1 LFKVSN
7 QLYLKLKWVIQK
19 SRYNVKSLAK
29 ILEGCEREIAST
41 LKKLTSERA
50 SREDNMTVYRVITE
64 TFIEADG
71 EHEAE
76 LKVNDKKNKWELIDV
91 HEYQKEIP
99 SKINKQASEQKG

>member
-1 LFKVSN
+1 
-7 QLYLKLKWVIQK
+7 
-19 SRYNVKSLAK
+19 
-29 ILEGCEREIAST
+29 
-41 LKKLTSERA
+41 
-50 SREDNMTVYRVITE
+50 MTVYRVITE

>member
-1 LFKVSN
+1 
-7 QLYLKLKWVIQK
+7 
-19 SRYNVKSLAK
+19 
-29 ILEGCEREIAST
+29 
-41 LKKLTSERA
+41 
-50 SREDNMTVYRVITE
+50 MTVYRVITE

-99 SKINKQASEQKG
+99 SKEIQEEEIEKYGDVNQGLGTWNGYEYIKNK